1 MTTRRA
7 CLKTTALLA
16 AATPFMGATA
26 ANFSDA
32 DAAHATW
39 QKFKKLFLSP
49 DGRIADVAN
58 GSVSHTEGQG
68 VAMLAAAVLGD
79 MQTFDKVWG
88 WTRAHLLRPD
98 GLLSWR
104 WVPGQGVTDKNN
116 ATDGD
121 LYVSW
126 ALCEAALRFNR
137 KELVKEAALVAK
149 AVRQQCI
156 VTMPRFGPVLLPG
169 EQGFTSTRADGA
181 PSVVVNMAY
190 WVFPALEKMS
200 AVDPNPLWQQVATNG
215 LTLLRAHG
223 QGRWGLPAD
232 WLQLSE
238 TATPWR
244 ERPARFGYEA
254 IRIPLFL
261 RWARQEQHPVVSR
274 FAKFAARPGFPAWVG
289 LEDNSQADYMA
300 PAGFEA
306 VAQLAREV
314 VYGQRPRW
322 PAPDSDYFSTSLL
335 LLSQLSKSV

>member
-1 MTTRRA
+1 MTTRRT
-7 CLKTTALLA
+7 CLKTVGAFACSAPLSASWA
-16 AATPFMGATA
+16 AAEK
-26 ANFSDA
+26 DA
-32 DAAHATW
+32 EAAHATW
-39 QKFKKLFLSP
+39 QRFKKSFMTP
-49 DGRIADVAN
+49 EGRIADVAN
-58 GSVSHTEGQG
+58 ASISHTEGQG

-79 MQTFDKVWG
+79 APAFDKAWA

-121 LYVSW
+121 LYVAW

-137 KELVKEAALVAK
+137 KDLVKEAAQVAK

-169 EQGFTSTRADGA
+169 EQGFTSTRPDGA
-181 PSVVVNMAY
+181 PAVVVNMAY
-190 WVFPALEKMS
+190 WVFPALEKAA
-200 AVDPNPLWQQVATNG
+200 AVDPHPLWQQVTSNG
-215 LTLLRAHG
+215 LSLLRAHG

-244 ERPARFGYEA
+244 ERPVRFGYEA

-261 RWARQEQHPVVSR
+261 KWARQEQHPVVTR

-289 LEDNSQADYMA
+289 LEDNTQAEYLA

-322 PAPDSDYFSTSLL
+322 PAPDADYFSTSLL
-335 LLSQLSKSV
+335 LLAQLSKVA